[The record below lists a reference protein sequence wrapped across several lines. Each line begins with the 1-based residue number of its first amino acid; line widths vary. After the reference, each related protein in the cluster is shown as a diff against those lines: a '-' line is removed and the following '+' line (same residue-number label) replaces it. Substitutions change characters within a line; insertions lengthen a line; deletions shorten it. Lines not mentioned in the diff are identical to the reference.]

1 VTTAARLGPG
11 SRRDVGL
18 PIWIFST
25 IAGRVVGTGPPN
37 LFLTLGRR
45 RKLFWGWL
53 RFARRLMPSGTLPR
67 RETELAILRVAEL
80 TGCDYER
87 THHLRLAQRSGL
99 QADECA
105 RVAVGSA
112 DPGWSERDRLLLT
125 TVETLIEHENLN
137 DEEWQAA
144 AGLYDQP
151 QLVELVMLVAH
162 YRMLATAIRTL
173 DIQPDV
179 GRHQRVLTP

>member
-1 VTTAARLGPG
+1 VTSATRLGPG
-11 SRRDVGL
+11 KRREVGL
-18 PIWIFST
+18 SIWIFST
-25 IAGRVVGTGPPN
+25 IAGRVVGTEPPN

-80 TGCDYER
+80 TSCDYER
-87 THHLRLAQRSGL
+87 THHLRIAQRSGL
-99 QADECA
+99 NEDECT
-105 RVAVGSA
+105 RVAIGSA
-112 DPGWSERDRLLLT
+112 DPGWPERDRLLLT
-125 TVETLIEHENLN
+125 TVEALIEHENLN

-144 AGLYDQP
+144 IGLYDQP

-179 GRHQRVLTP
+179 DRRQRSHTP